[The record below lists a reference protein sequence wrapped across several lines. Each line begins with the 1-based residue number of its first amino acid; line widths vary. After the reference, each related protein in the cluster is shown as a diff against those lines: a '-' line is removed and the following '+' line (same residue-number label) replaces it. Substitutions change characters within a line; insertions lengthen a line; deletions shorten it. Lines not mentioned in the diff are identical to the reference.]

1 MTDAT
6 APSPPP
12 TSVWQRE
19 EINAQIRNE
28 APATPS
34 CAPALPTVPST
45 SSLVH

>member
-28 APATPS
+28 APLAAWRTSRP
-34 CAPALPTVPST
+34 PST
-45 SSLVH
+45 